1 MPTLGKFIRRRR
13 EELGLTQEALAE
25 LVGEGVRQA
34 EISRLENDRIVLPR
48 RQRLEQIAAALD
60 VPIGVLL
67 ARSGWVGAEEIDSV
81 PDGLIGLELELSA
94 AASGPSLSESDG
106 QEAVNGGGTALARHT
121 ATSFLL
127 SVLDGIED
135 GVAVTDTQ
143 GSIIMSNAAYSQIAV
158 ANNDGAVFFDDQ
170 LHVIASAGR
179 WYGRIIEEDNF
190 EIAVSTGTNGDTA
203 HYIAYGKPI
212 SVNNGMQFRIITVK
226 DCPDD

>member
-25 LVGEGVRQA
+25 LVGDGVRQA

-48 RQRLEQIAAALD
+48 RQRLEQIADALE

-67 ARSGWVGAEEIDSV
+67 ARSGWVGAEEIESL

-94 AASGPSLSESDG
+94 AATAPSFSEENGSDSGMNAG
-106 QEAVNGGGTALARHT
+106 MGGRAATA
-121 ATSFLL
+121 FLL
-127 SVLDGIED
+127 SVLDGVED
-135 GVAVTDTQ
+135 GVAVIDAQ
-143 GSIIMSNAAYSQIAV
+143 GSIIMSNSAYSAIATP
-158 ANNDGAVFFDDQ
+158 NEDGAVFFDDQ

-179 WYGRIIEEDNF
+179 WYGRIIEEDGF
-190 EIAVSTGTNGDTA
+190 EIMVSTGSNGDTT
-203 HYIAYGKPI
+203 HYIATGKPI
-212 SVNNGMQFRIITVK
+212 SLDNGMRFRIITVK

>member
-67 ARSGWVGAEEIDSV
+67 ARSGWVGAEEIDSM

-94 AASGPSLSESDG
+94 ATSGPSLSDR
-106 QEAVNGGGTALARHT
+106 QEAENGGSTALARHT

-135 GVAVTDTQ
+135 GVAVTDPQ
-143 GSIIMSNAAYSQIAV
+143 GSIIMSNASYSQIAV
-158 ANNDGAVFFDDQ
+158 ANDDGAVFFDDQ

-179 WYGRIIEEDNF
+179 WYGRILEEDNF
-190 EIAVSTGTNGDTA
+190 EVAVSTVTNGDTA

>member
-48 RQRLEQIAAALD
+48 RQRLEQIATALD

-67 ARSGWVGAEEIDSV
+67 ARSGWVGAEEIDSM

-94 AASGPSLSESDG
+94 AAGPSFTDGSEPTG
-106 QEAVNGGGTALARHT
+106 NMATAVASHT
-121 ATSFLL
+121 ATAFLL
-127 SVLDGIED
+127 SVLDGVED
-135 GVAVTDTQ
+135 GVAVVEPQ
-143 GSIIMSNAAYSQIAV
+143 GAIVMSNAAYSAIAIP
-158 ANNDGAVFFDDQ
+158 NEDGAVFFDDQ

-179 WYGRIIEEDNF
+179 WYGRIVEEEGF
-190 EIAVSTGTNGDTA
+190 ETTVSTGNGDETKHYVA
-203 HYIAYGKPI
+203 HGKPI
-212 SVNNGMQFRIITVK
+212 SLENGMEFRIITVK
-226 DCPDD
+226 DCPEE

>member
-1 MPTLGKFIRRRR
+1 
-13 EELGLTQEALAE
+13 
-25 LVGEGVRQA
+25 VGEGVRQA

-67 ARSGWVGAEEIDSV
+67 ARSGWVGAEEIDSM

-94 AASGPSLSESDG
+94 AASGPSLSDG
-106 QEAVNGGGTALARHT
+106 QEAENGGGTAVASHV

-135 GVAVTDTQ
+135 GVAVTDTK

-158 ANNDGAVFFDDQ
+158 ANDDGAVFFDDQ

-179 WYGRIIEEDNF
+179 WYGRIIEEDGF
-190 EIAVSTGTNGDTA
+190 EIGVSTGTNGDTA

-212 SVNNGMQFRIITVK
+212 TVNNGMQFRIITVK

>member
-67 ARSGWVGAEEIDSV
+67 ARSGWVGAEEIDSM
-81 PDGLIGLELELSA
+81 PDGLIELELELSA
-94 AASGPSLSESDG
+94 AASGPSFSDG
-106 QEAVNGGGTALARHT
+106 QDAENGGGTAVARHT

-135 GVAVTDTQ
+135 GVAVTDIQ
-143 GSIIMSNAAYSQIAV
+143 GSIIMSNAAYSEIAV
-158 ANNDGAVFFDDQ
+158 ANDDGAVFFDDQ

-179 WYGRIIEEDNF
+179 WYGRIIEEDSF
-190 EIAVSTGTNGDTA
+190 EIAVSTGINGDTA